1 MPFYWCQSLRLGDF
15 FSTLLHLVDTEVG
28 GGMSRVALDDE
39 LSTVNVSFLSSL
51 RVYQE
56 IQEKEGLLANQY
68 VISLF
73 WMNIDSQV
81 RAPVRIKHNS
91 DGVRG

>member
-1 MPFYWCQSLRLGDF
+1 
-15 FSTLLHLVDTEVG
+15 
-28 GGMSRVALDDE
+28 MSRVAVDDE
-39 LSTVNVSFLSSL
+39 LSTVNISFLSSL

-73 WMNIDSQV
+73 WMDIDSQV
-81 RAPVRIKHNS
+81 RAPVRIKRNS